1 MILQLILT
9 ILITAIAIIVVW
21 QTLQGRRFGPYV
33 PSNMKM
39 LRRALQELSL
49 TSSDRFIDIG
59 SGDGRAVI
67 VAAKQFGLRADGIE
81 IAPVLCWWAM
91 MRTWLAGVRSKT
103 QIICGD
109 LYQLDLSNYSIIY
122 IFGLPTNIQTKVYEK
137 LQHECKSG
145 TYIISYSF
153 SLPQQQPIKV
163 LQDRWRK
170 IMVYRIEN

>member
-9 ILITAIAIIVVW
+9 IFITAVAIVVVW

-39 LRRALQELSL
+39 LRRALQELPL
-49 TSSDRFIDIG
+49 TASDRFIDIG

-81 IAPVLCWWAM
+81 IAPALCWWAT

-103 QIICGD
+103 KIICGD
-109 LYQLDLSNYSIIY
+109 LYQLDLNNYSIIY

-137 LQHECKSG
+137 LQHECRPG

-170 IMVYRIEN
+170 IMIYQIK